1 VDEFVVGGLI
11 VLILGGGG
19 GCLMPKKMD
28 NKEGYMEGGY
38 EGRLSGH
45 KLNITDEMTDI
56 IILSVQIPCHRMI
69 CLF

>member
-56 IILSVQIPCHRMI
+56 IILSVQISCHRMI

>member
-1 VDEFVVGGLI
+1 

-38 EGRLSGH
+38 EGRLSSH
-45 KLNITDEMTDI
+45 KLNIIDEMTNR
-56 IILSVQIPCHRMI
+56 IILSVQISCHHMI